1 MSGDPVEESG
11 QAVRQGF
18 VQMLQTAHTTSA
30 LIRGSGGEGRSRAES
45 DQRIE
50 FAAAKDQR
58 SHVEH
63 QERLGGLGLD
73 RQLTLTKIDEVRARI
88 ANNQR
93 VADAEVRLKEGQ
105 ITRAETDLA
114 RREGTGELERAH
126 NIETH
131 QHRIDGY
138 VNRETRAAE
147 LHDLDV
153 EYKKLLIEIRRRAT
167 GFTETLY
174 HADADEGRGMA
185 SAAQFA
191 AADATADLSPEHQ
204 ADADAYRERFAADTG
219 LNPEDLFD
227 ADEHASLV
235 DGWSHGLGDVEGL
248 AEDLTAA
255 THLHHEF
262 GVGIADLDHPAG
274 PDSVIVDA
282 EVLDAGEWIETAV
295 AATAVHDI
303 DPATPDPSLVV
314 GPELAA
320 GMPGKE
326 IEVWRGLGP
335 DS

>member
-1 MSGDPVEESG
+1 
-11 QAVRQGF
+11 
-18 VQMLQTAHTTSA
+18 MLQTAHTTSA

-45 DQRIE
+45 DQRVAL
-50 FAAAKDQR
+50 AAAKDQR
-58 SHVEH
+58 SDIEH
-63 QERLGGLGLD
+63 QARLGGLGWE

-93 VADAEVRLKEGQ
+93 VTDADVVLKEGQ

-114 RREGTGELERAH
+114 RRELAGELERAH

-147 LHDLDV
+147 LHNLDV
-153 EYKKLLIEIRRRAT
+153 EYKQLLIDIRRRAT
-167 GFTETLY
+167 GFTDTLY
-174 HADADEGRGMA
+174 RTDDDTGRGMA
-185 SAAQFA
+185 AAAQFA
-191 AADATADLSPEHQ
+191 AAAATSDLSAEHH

-227 ADEHASLV
+227 ADEHASV
-235 DGWSHGLGDVEGL
+235 ADGWSHGLGDVAGL

-255 THLHHEF
+255 AHLHHEF
-262 GVGIADLDHPAG
+262 GVGIGDLDPPAR
-274 PDSVIVDA
+274 PDSVVVDA
-282 EVLDAGEWIETAV
+282 EILDEGEWIETAV

-303 DPATPDPSLVV
+303 DPAAPDTGLVADS
-314 GPELAA
+314 EFAA
-320 GMPGKE
+320 TVPGRE
-326 IEVWRGLGP
+326 IEVWRGIGP